1 MWPLAICGACGV
13 CCTQMAHFAS
23 LIVTGVFRY
32 GSAGEKCAKLTD
44 EITKKD
50 GSELLGKSAA
60 DIADTM
66 QGIFIA
72 QCVLY
77 CFYGCCI
84 GVLLQLSVGVA
95 MVRKAGM

>member
-1 MWPLAICGACGV
+1 
-13 CCTQMAHFAS
+13 
-23 LIVTGVFRY
+23 
-32 GSAGEKCAKLTD
+32 
-44 EITKKD
+44 
-50 GSELLGKSAA
+50 
-60 DIADTM
+60 M